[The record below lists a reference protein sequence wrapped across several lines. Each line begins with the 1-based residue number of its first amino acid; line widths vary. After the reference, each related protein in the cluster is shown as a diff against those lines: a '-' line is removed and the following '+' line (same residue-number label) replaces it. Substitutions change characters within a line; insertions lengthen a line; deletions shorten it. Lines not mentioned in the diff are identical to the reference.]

1 MREYEIDQL
10 SEKKYKDV
18 CGNFSY
24 IVVVDLPYC
33 TAPGPFRILAQTKKQ
48 VLTWRHRRRVTKITM
63 WPFNMLSGRK
73 RKIVSVIPNPIKY
86 EEFPGLLLCWG
97 VAALNGYVIS

>member
-33 TAPGPFRILAQTKKQ
+33 TSPGPFRILAQTKKQ
-48 VLTWRHRRRVTKITM
+48 VLTWRRRRRVTKITM
-63 WPFNMLSGRK
+63 WPFNPLK
-73 RKIVSVIPNPIKY
+73 ETKNKIVKVIPNPIKY
-86 EEFPGLLLCWG
+86 EEFSDLVFGWWG
-97 VAALNGYVIS
+97 AAVNSFM